1 MHRKYPLTRLQ
12 LSHSF
17 FLWIWAQGWDQETGL
32 AVWRVWRNGVKTECW
47 LCGCL
52 RPFFLLNSTKF
63 LFPEYLLLLG
73 AILMGRSVRCILRS
87 YLRNLSHSWWTSGGS
102 YLLEELA
109 LLLICCC
116 STAREEVFWVGSGVI
131 VRVLGRSTS
140 GSNFLSSKWA
150 PSLSELVASIFQNWK
165 IFPPACGKTLYNYDS
180 NLHLAG
186 AGWSWALLKFLG
198 QFRWDWIH
206 RPYFFTHLS
215 CRSQQFSVYE
225 QSCVC

>member
-1 MHRKYPLTRLQ
+1 MEWKQ
-12 LSHSF
+12 
-17 FLWIWAQGWDQETGL
+17 
-32 AVWRVWRNGVKTECW
+32 RVYRECW

-87 YLRNLSHSWWTSGGS
+87 YLWNLSHSWWTSGGS

-109 LLLICCC
+109 LMLICCC

-131 VRVLGRSTS
+131 VRVLGCSTS
-140 GSNFLSSKWA
+140 GSLFLSSKWA

-165 IFPPACGKTLYNYDS
+165 FFPPACGKTLYNYDS

-186 AGWSWALLKFLG
+186 AGWSWALLKI
-198 QFRWDWIH
+198 FRTVSL
-206 RPYFFTHLS
+206 RLNSQALFFTHLS
-215 CRSQQFSVYE
+215 CRSQ
-225 QSCVC
+225 